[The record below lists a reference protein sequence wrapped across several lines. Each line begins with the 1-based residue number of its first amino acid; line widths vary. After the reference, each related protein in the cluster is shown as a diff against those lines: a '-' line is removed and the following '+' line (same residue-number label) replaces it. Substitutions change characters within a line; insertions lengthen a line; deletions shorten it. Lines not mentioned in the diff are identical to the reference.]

1 MSSMVSERG
10 SSYGS
15 ASGSDRLAWYF
26 FRLSG
31 VVLLVLALGHMWIT
45 HYANVPTE
53 TTFEF
58 VRNRWANPLW
68 RSFDWMLLLMALWH
82 GILGLRVVATDYVR
96 KPGWQTLV
104 TSAFWII
111 GIAFTILGTITIV
124 TFDADLALSNSGP
137 LAKEMWIA
145 DALGY
150 ALFVIAGVTYVA
162 IAALV
167 IWVVKNL
174 LAGRKPVYAG
184 DTGQYAWILHR
195 ATGVG
200 IVGFLLIHILDI
212 MLIGFGQELYDHAV
226 SFYGNP
232 IIIPMEVALVGAVL
246 YHAFNGVRVILID
259 FWSKGTHKERQLFWI
274 ALIASLLFTIPSGI
288 IIILHEF

>member
-1 MSSMVSERG
+1 MSATMSDQS

-15 ASGSDRLAWYF
+15 AGGGDRLAWYF

-68 RSFDWMLLLMALWH
+68 RAFDWMLLLMALWH
-82 GILGLRVVATDYVR
+82 GILGLRVVATDLVR
-96 KPGWQTLV
+96 KPGMQVLV
-104 TSAFWII
+104 SSILWIT

-124 TFDADLALSNSGP
+124 TFDADLSLANNGP
-137 LAKEMWIA
+137 LADQMWIA
-145 DALGY
+145 DALGW
-150 ALFVIAGVTYVA
+150 ALIVIAAVTYVA

-174 LAGRKPVYAG
+174 LAGRKPIYAG
-184 DTGQYAWILHR
+184 DTGQYAWVLHR

-200 IVGFLLIHILDI
+200 IVGFLLVHILDI
-212 MLIGFGQELYDHAV
+212 MLIGFGSELYDHAV
-226 SFYGNP
+226 SFYANP
-232 IIIPMEVALVGAVL
+232 FIIPMEVALVGAVL
-246 YHAFNGVRVILID
+246 YHAFNGVRIILID
-259 FWSKGTHKERQLFWI
+259 FWSKGTHKERQMFWI
-274 ALIASLLFTIPSGI
+274 ALIGAILVTIPSGI
-288 IIILHEF
+288 LILMHEF